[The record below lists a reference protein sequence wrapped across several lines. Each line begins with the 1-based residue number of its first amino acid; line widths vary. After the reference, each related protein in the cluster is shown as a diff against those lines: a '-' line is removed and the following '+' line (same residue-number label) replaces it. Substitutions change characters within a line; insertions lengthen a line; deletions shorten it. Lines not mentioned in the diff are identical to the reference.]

1 MDTMEPRAVLQE
13 TIMPCSQ
20 RSPMKLSSKNQ
31 SSTAS
36 LALLVALAALGATA
50 APPYLGR
57 PIADVL
63 ESFGAEG
70 VSFVYSSNLVSSDL
84 RVLNEPRSHDP
95 HAVAS
100 EILAEHGLS
109 LTKAGDLFLVVRS
122 DETTTYGSIRVALA
136 YGEPGPGSVA
146 TRIELTGPSTRSISF
161 VDTEFDLTNLLP
173 GRYELVATAILYQPE
188 SVVVEVT
195 ANAVADAFLRLEP
208 AVPPLEELMVGA
220 SRYDMTGDFQHSN
233 AYFTRAEVEHL
244 SDLGGDP
251 VRAVHRLPGA
261 AAGGV
266 SARSYVRG
274 GDNDEMIYL
283 LDGMRL
289 TDPFHAR
296 DFQSV
301 FSTIDHRAISS
312 IQVYSGGFPARYGD
326 SLSGVMLIEPR
337 APDARLHHELGLS
350 TLSASALTSGTFNE
364 GQGEWLASMRRGTVD
379 LLLDPQRGKPTYG
392 SLYGHLGVQLGR
404 LGSVSINGL
413 ASEDDILAIV
423 TEDPEEQERARSDTE
438 NGQIWIKLETD
449 WTDRLRSETL
459 ISSARFTNA
468 RQGNENDAEEI
479 VGYVDDVRT
488 LDVHGLKQEWA
499 WLLSDRH
506 LMNWGF
512 EAEGLSAA
520 YRYSSSV
527 DLYGF
532 LASFEGVSSSVRR
545 DIVTFPTSR
554 TYSLH
559 VSDRMS
565 FGSSAVAEFG
575 LRWDKQTH
583 LPTERGENQISP
595 RLSFLYQL
603 GPRSNVRAS
612 WGRFFQSQGL
622 LQLQVEDGVQEF
634 SPAQSAKHYIASFEH
649 RLRNDLVFR
658 VETYRKTLSDLRP
671 RYENLFNS
679 LSLLPELQPDRV
691 RIAPGRAE
699 SAGVELLVSRDT
711 LRPLS
716 WWASYT
722 LARVDDVVF
731 ARDIP
736 RSWDQR
742 HRLAGGV
749 TWSGA
754 KWVFTAAANYHT
766 GWPAT
771 EMFLLPERS
780 PVGIPQMITVPGER
794 NALRLGSYSRVDL
807 RAERSMDTPTG
818 RFRFF
823 VETTNLL
830 ERANPCCVEYDLEHA
845 ADGTPFLARD
855 VGRGV
860 PRFLSAGVRW
870 EF

>member
-1 MDTMEPRAVLQE
+1 MA
-13 TIMPCSQ
+13 
-20 RSPMKLSSKNQ
+20 
-31 SSTAS
+31 
-36 LALLVALAALGATA
+36 ALAATA

-57 PIADVL
+57 PVAEVL
-63 ESFGAEG
+63 ESLGAEG
-70 VSFVYSSNLVSSDL
+70 VSFLYSTDLVSSDL
-84 RVLNEPRSHDP
+84 RVLNEPRPDDP
-95 HAVAS
+95 AAVAR

-109 LTKAGDLFLVVRS
+109 LTEAGEVFLVVRS
-122 DETTTYGSIRVALA
+122 DETTSYGSIRVALA
-136 YGEPGPGSVA
+136 YAEPGPGSVA
-146 TRIELTGPSTRSISF
+146 ARIELTGPSTRSISF
-161 VDTEFDLTNLLP
+161 VDTELDLTDLLP
-173 GRYELVATAILYQPE
+173 GRYELLATAILYQPE
-188 SVVVEVT
+188 SVIVEVT
-195 ANAVADAFLRLEP
+195 ANEVAEAFLRLEP

-233 AYFTRAEVEHL
+233 AYFTRSEVEHL

-312 IQVYSGGFPARYGD
+312 IQVYSGGFPAKYGD

-379 LLLDPQRGKPTYG
+379 LLLDPKRGKPLYG

-413 ASEDDILAIV
+413 ASEDNIVAIV
-423 TEDPEEQERARSDTE
+423 TNDAEEQERARSDTE
-438 NGQIWIKLETD
+438 NGQIWIKFETD
-449 WTDRLRSETL
+449 WTDNLRSETL

-468 RQGNENDAEEI
+468 RHGIEDDAEEI

-488 LDVHGLKQEWA
+488 LDVLGLKQEWA

-527 DLYGF
+527 ELYGF
-532 LASFEGVSSSVRR
+532 LASFEGVSSSVQREV
-545 DIVTFPTSR
+545 VTFPTSR

-559 VSDRMS
+559 VSDRVS

-583 LPTERGENQISP
+583 LPTESGEHQISP
-595 RLSFLYQL
+595 RLSLLYQL

-622 LQLQVEDGVQEF
+622 LQLQVEDGVREF
-634 SPAQSAKHYIASFEH
+634 FPAQSAKHYIASFEH

-658 VETYRKTLSDLRP
+658 LETYRTAIL
-671 RYENLFNS
+671 
-679 LSLLPELQPDRV
+679 
-691 RIAPGRAE
+691 I
-699 SAGVELLVSRDT
+699 
-711 LRPLS
+711 
-716 WWASYT
+716 
-722 LARVDDVVF
+722 LAV
-731 ARDIP
+731 
-736 RSWDQR
+736 
-742 HRLAGGV
+742 
-749 TWSGA
+749 
-754 KWVFTAAANYHT
+754 
-766 GWPAT
+766 
-771 EMFLLPERS
+771 
-780 PVGIPQMITVPGER
+780 
-794 NALRLGSYSRVDL
+794 
-807 RAERSMDTPTG
+807 
-818 RFRFF
+818 
-823 VETTNLL
+823 
-830 ERANPCCVEYDLEHA
+830 
-845 ADGTPFLARD
+845 
-855 VGRGV
+855 
-860 PRFLSAGVRW
+860 
-870 EF
+870 

>member
-1 MDTMEPRAVLQE
+1 M
-13 TIMPCSQ
+13 
-20 RSPMKLSSKNQ
+20 
-31 SSTAS
+31 AS
-36 LALLVALAALGATA
+36 LALLLAAAALGATA

-57 PIADVL
+57 PVAEVL

-70 VSFVYSSNLVSSDL
+70 VSFLYSSSLVSSDL
-84 RVLNEPRSHDP
+84 RVLNEPQSHHP
-95 HAVAS
+95 LAVAS

-109 LTKAGDLFLVVRS
+109 LAEAGDVFLVVRS
-122 DETTTYGSIRVALA
+122 DETPTYGSIRVTLA
-136 YGEPGPGSVA
+136 YGEPGPGPVA
-146 TRIELTGPSTRSISF
+146 TRIELTGPSMRSISF
-161 VDTEFDLTNLLP
+161 DDTELDLTNLLP
-173 GRYELVATAILYQPE
+173 GRYQLVATAILYQPE
-188 SVVVEVT
+188 SLIIEVE
-195 ANAVADAFLRLEP
+195 ADAVAGVFLRLEP

-220 SRYDMTGDFQHSN
+220 SRYDMIGDFQHSN

-244 SDLGGDP
+244 ADLGGDP

-274 GDNDEMIYL
+274 GDNDEMIYI

-296 DFQSV
+296 DFQSI

-312 IQVYSGGFPARYGD
+312 IQVYSGGFPAKYGD

-350 TLSASALTSGTFNE
+350 TLSASALSSGTFNR
-364 GQGEWLASMRRGTVD
+364 GQGEWLASIRRATVD
-379 LLLDPQRGKPTYG
+379 LLLDPQRGKPLYG
-392 SLYGHLGVQLGR
+392 SLYGHVGVQLGR

-413 ASEDDILAIV
+413 TSEDEIVAIV
-423 TEDPEEQERARSDTE
+423 TNDEDEQERARSDTE
-438 NGQIWIKLETD
+438 NGQLWIKFETD
-449 WTDRLRSETL
+449 WTEKLRSETL
-459 ISSARFTNA
+459 ISSARFTNS
-468 RQGNENDAEEI
+468 RQGVENDPTEI
-479 VGYVDDVRT
+479 IGYVDDVRT
-488 LDVHGLKQEWA
+488 LDVDGLKQDWT

-506 LMNWGF
+506 VMYWGF
-512 EAEGLSAA
+512 EAERLSAA

-527 DLYGF
+527 DLFGF
-532 LASFEGVSSSVRR
+532 LASFEGVSSYAQR
-545 DIVTFPTSR
+545 DIVIFPTSR

-559 VSDRMS
+559 ASDRIS

-595 RLSFLYQL
+595 RFSFLYQL

-622 LQLQVEDGVQEF
+622 LQLQVEDGVREF
-634 SPAQSAKHYIASFEH
+634 LPAQSAEHYIASFEH

-658 VETYRKTLSDLRP
+658 LEAYRKTLSDLRP
-671 RYENLFNS
+671 RYENLFDS

-691 RIAPGRAE
+691 RIAPSRAE
-699 SAGVELLVSRDT
+699 STGVELLVSKDT

-722 LARVDDVVF
+722 LSRVDDVVSGS
-731 ARDIP
+731 DIP

-742 HRLAGGV
+742 HRLAGGI
-749 TWSGA
+749 TWSGE
-754 KWVFTAAANYHT
+754 KWVFSATANYHT

-771 EMFLLPERS
+771 ELFLLAERS
-780 PVGIPQMITVPGER
+780 PVGMPRMVTVPGER

-807 RAERSMDTPTG
+807 RAERSIDTATG

-845 ADGTPFLARD
+845 ADGTPFLARE
-855 VGRGV
+855 VGRGL
-860 PRFLSAGVRW
+860 PRVVSAGVRW

>member
-1 MDTMEPRAVLQE
+1 MDIMEPSADLQK
-13 TIMPCSQ
+13 TIMPCAQ
-20 RSPMKLSSKNQ
+20 TSPMELPAQ
-31 SSTAS
+31 IQPSTAL
-36 LALLVALAALGATA
+36 LALLLAVATLGAAA

-57 PIADVL
+57 PVAEVL
-63 ESFGAEG
+63 ESFGTEG
-70 VSFVYSSNLVSSDL
+70 VSFLYSSNLVSNDL

-95 HAVAS
+95 HAVAI

-109 LTKAGDLFLVVRS
+109 LTKAGDLYLVVRS

-146 TRIELTGPSTRSISF
+146 TRLELTGPSTRSISF
-161 VDTEFDLTNLLP
+161 VDTEFDLTDLPP

-188 SVVVEVT
+188 SVIVEVT
-195 ANAVADAFLRLEP
+195 ANEVAEAFLHLEP

-220 SRYDMTGDFQHSN
+220 SRYDMSGDFQHSN
-233 AYFTRAEVEHL
+233 AYFTRAEIEHL

-274 GDNDEMIYL
+274 GDNDEMVYI

-312 IQVYSGGFPARYGD
+312 IQVYSGGFPAKYGD

-337 APDARLHHELGLS
+337 APDAGLHHELSLS

-364 GQGEWLASMRRGTVD
+364 GRGEWLASIRRGTVD
-379 LLLDPQRGKPTYG
+379 LLLDPQRGEPVYG
-392 SLYGHLGVQLGR
+392 SLYGHLGFQLGKR
-404 LGSVSINGL
+404 SKISINGL
-413 ASEDDILAIV
+413 SSEDNIVAIV
-423 TEDPEEQERARSDTE
+423 TNDEEEQERARSDTE
-438 NGQIWIKLETD
+438 NGQIWIKFETD
-449 WTDRLRSETL
+449 WTDKLRSETL

-468 RQGNENDAEEI
+468 RQGIEDDAEEI

-488 LDVHGLKQEWA
+488 LDVLGLKQEWA
-499 WLLSDRH
+499 WLLSNRH
-506 LMNWGF
+506 LINWGF

-520 YRYSSSV
+520 YRYASSV
-527 DLYGF
+527 ELYGF
-532 LASFEGVSSSVRR
+532 LASFDGVSPSVQR
-545 DIVTFPTSR
+545 DIVMFPTSR
-554 TYSLH
+554 AYSLH

-575 LRWDKQTH
+575 LRWDKQPH
-583 LPTERGENQISP
+583 LPTERGEHQISP

-603 GPRSNVRAS
+603 GPRSNLRAS

-622 LQLQVEDGVQEF
+622 LQLQVEDGVREF
-634 SPAQSAKHYIASFEH
+634 FPAQSAKHYIVSLEH

-691 RIAPGRAE
+691 RIAPERAE
-699 SAGVELLVSRDT
+699 SSGIEVLVSRDT

-722 LARVDDVVF
+722 LSRVEDVVSG
-731 ARDIP
+731 REIP

-742 HRLAGGV
+742 QRLAAGV
-749 TWSGA
+749 AWSGE
-754 KWVFTAAANYHT
+754 KWVFSAAANYHT
-766 GWPAT
+766 GWPET
-771 EMFLLPERS
+771 ELFLITAPS
-780 PVGIPQMITVPGER
+780 SAGIPQMVTVPGER

-807 RAERSMDTPTG
+807 RAERSMDTATG
-818 RFRFF
+818 QFRFF
-823 VETTNLL
+823 VEATNLL

-845 ADGTPFLARD
+845 ADGTPFLARE

-860 PRFLSAGVRW
+860 PRFLSVGVRW